1 MADPL
6 DRTWYDT
13 LIDDDGSGNT
23 GTVWNKRE
31 VDGLMD
37 TVDRA
42 LVPVV
47 VTADP
52 RLADARTPVPHA
64 ATHAPGGSDP
74 MPAPAPAPP
83 SAHHVSHDTGGSDA
97 LQAVR
102 AEIINS
108 GYLPIDRIQD
118 NSLALAKL
126 PDIAAS
132 SLLGRRALDAG
143 DPEPIALGANL
154 VMSGQTL
161 SATIPGGG
169 TGAVPYNFS
178 TVITPPPTS
187 GLVRFNNADYTL
199 VTKVWIHAVTSD
211 AHDIFW
217 SLLLAH
223 AGSTL
228 LVQNAVDHTRYGQF
242 VTTGEPVD
250 FTTYVEFPVA
260 HVKHGTVLANNEA
273 SLVLLTPGA
282 PQAQAAGSTTHVQFN
297 DGGVFAGDPG
307 LAFDKTAKGLSIG
320 VTPALTGHLRLPN
333 TSTMSFRNNGNTGD
347 IPILQLWSD
356 DRTYLGSVSDKGVV
370 IRSGVAVAFTD
381 GGGTIGAAFDAVT
394 KLFTMTRPANKLGAW
409 AWNGTTVDFNIAS
422 GVAFE
427 VGVGNNWGPMIFSNP
442 PPTGVEYVFTLYLN
456 FAAAGLSVAFPANV
470 TWDDDVVPTMPGAG
484 RTLILGFSTI
494 NGGGRY
500 RGYIGGRNHAT

>member
-6 DRTWYDT
+6 SRAWFNT
-13 LIDDDGSGNT
+13 LVDDDGSGNV
-23 GTVWNKRE
+23 GTVWNKGQ

-37 TVDRA
+37 TVDAA

-52 RLADARTPVPHA
+52 RLADARTPVSHA

-74 MPAPAPAPP
+74 IPPQAPAPP
-83 SAHHVSHDTGGSDA
+83 LAHRVTHDTGGTDA

-118 NSLALAKL
+118 NSVALAKL
-126 PDIAAS
+126 PDIAPS
-132 SLLGRRALDAG
+132 MLIGRRASEAG
-143 DPEPIALGANL
+143 DPEPIGLGANL

-161 SATIPGGG
+161 SVTIPGGG

-178 TVITPPPTS
+178 TAVVPPPTT
-187 GLVRFNNADYTL
+187 GLVRFNNADYAL
-199 VTKVWIHAVTSD
+199 VTKVWVHAVSSD

-250 FTTYVEFPVA
+250 FTTYVEFPVT
-260 HVKHGTVLANNEA
+260 HVKHGTLLANNEA

-282 PQAQAAGSTTHVQFN
+282 PQAQAAGSTSQVQFN
-297 DGGVFAGDPG
+297 DAGVFAGDAGLTYDKTNKG
-307 LAFDKTAKGLSIG
+307 LAIG
-320 VTPALTGHLRLPN
+320 ASPAGAGHLRLPN
-333 TSTMSFRNNGNTGD
+333 TSTLAYRNNGNTGD

-356 DRTYLGSVSDKGVV
+356 DRTYLGSVADKGVV

-381 GGGTIGAAFDAVT
+381 AGGAVGATFDAT
-394 KLFTMTRPANKLGAW
+394 SKLFTFTRPANKLGAW
-409 AWNGTTVDFNIAS
+409 VWNGTTVDFNLAS

-427 VGVGNNWGPMIFSNP
+427 VGVGNNWGPVIFSNP
-442 PPTGVEYVFTLYLN
+442 PPAGVEFVFTIYLN
-456 FAAAGLSVAFPANV
+456 VTGGPFTVGWPATV
-470 TWDDDVVPTMPGAG
+470 TWDEDVVPTLPGTG
-484 RTLILGFSTI
+484 RTIVLGFSTI

-500 RGYIGGRNHAT
+500 RGYIGGRNFAT